1 MYQYSLERTG
11 IYIYVYSAPF
21 RTPFWPFQL
30 IKEEELLLKQID
42 CADQNEQLNNLI
54 FNLSIKIKYKKTYQ
68 IYIDI

>member
-1 MYQYSLERTG
+1 MFIPHSILG
-11 IYIYVYSAPF
+11 
-21 RTPFWPFQL
+21 FQL

-42 CADQNEQLNNLI
+42 CTDQNEQLNNLI